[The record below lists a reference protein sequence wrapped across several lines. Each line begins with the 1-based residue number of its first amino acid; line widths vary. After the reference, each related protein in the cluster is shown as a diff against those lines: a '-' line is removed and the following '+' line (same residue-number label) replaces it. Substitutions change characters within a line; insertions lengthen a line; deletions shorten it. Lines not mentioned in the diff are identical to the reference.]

1 MNNNDL
7 SDLNR
12 VKTAEEYLKEK
23 NITPE
28 TKHHNYDYVY
38 HSVLGAI
45 EQAQKDAFKEGQ
57 SSPKI
62 KQLEW
67 NGKEE
72 SAFFTAQTNI
82 GEYMIDSPHNDGIFV
97 LMYTSDWSDE
107 SFVLHTS
114 DSVDE
119 LKCFAQQDFE
129 ERVMECLE

>member
-28 TKHHNYDYVY
+28 TKHHNYDYLY
-38 HSVLGAI
+38 HSVFGAI

-62 KQLEW
+62 KPLEW
-67 NGKEE
+67 VEVWERHEDAKTQFGHYVVRPSIDNRVFLMVNPRKIMQPYSTLSE
-72 SAFFTAQTNI
+72 AKAAAQ
-82 GEYMIDSPHNDGIFV
+82 
-97 LMYTSDWSDE
+97 
-107 SFVLHTS
+107 
-114 DSVDE
+114 
-119 LKCFAQQDFE
+119 ADFE
-129 ERVMECLE
+129 KRVMECLE